1 MAYTPRLSL
10 TIMNA
15 SPTQPP
21 AACPQCR
28 QESGQVRAAATV
40 AGQPDII
47 RLTVRCA
54 ACGHDWSV
62 DREAERRVSIPGLAY
77 LRAEDLV

>member
-1 MAYTPRLSL
+1 MMTA
-10 TIMNA
+10 
-15 SPTQPP
+15 PTQLP

-28 QESGQVRAAATV
+28 QETGQVRAAATV

-47 RLTVRCA
+47 RLTIRCA
-54 ACGHDWSV
+54 TCAHQWSA
-62 DREAERRVSIPGLAY
+62 DREAERPFAIPGITF